1 MLSSKYKGI
10 ININDIYNQFYLRM
24 FALDEAG
31 VMAEITSI
39 LADYQISIE
48 AVTQHE
54 PIQNEK
60 LIPIV
65 MITNSVKYSD
75 IKSAI
80 KKIESLKNIDGTI
93 NSIRVLN
100 DNE

>member
-1 MLSSKYKGI
+1 
-10 ININDIYNQFYLRM
+10 M

-39 LADYQISIE
+39 LADHQISIE